1 MSPNSDFGGSKNFN
15 WKCSKKFSMSF
26 WKGFIIFRWH
36 GQKLNLLRLMRYFSH
51 NNSKIITN
59 NNINCILK
67 MATNSNSMNSF
78 HKWPTIQMLYIIE
91 QWNLHDISRYFFLLN
106 RVDFFIWRKGYLN
119 HVQLLAEVTHRPT
132 IRGAYWQVVNLVGII
147 CSLVKIR
154 LTDLPKPG
162 GNYLPY
168 YHPSG
173 GVPEVCPYVTKYV
186 TWRNIHAFFG
196 ELPISVKGQIKSE
209 WIYELIDFS
218 NYQLKNFKDFCPKN
232 LFEAHQWFAEKNKNK
247 NSNIQHSLKV
257 MGSNSIYLL

>member
-1 MSPNSDFGGSKNFN
+1 MVFLVKNST
-15 WKCSKKFSMSF
+15 KKGAKIQNEYLF
-26 WKGFIIFRWH
+26 
-36 GQKLNLLRLMRYFSH
+36 LLRCIMATSWIGNLYFS
-51 NNSKIITN
+51 K
-59 NNINCILK
+59 
-67 MATNSNSMNSF
+67 
-78 HKWPTIQMLYIIE
+78 
-91 QWNLHDISRYFFLLN
+91 FL
-106 RVDFFIWRKGYLN
+106 
-119 HVQLLAEVTHRPT
+119 
-132 IRGAYWQVVNLVGII
+132 GII